1 MWKQRLIPLVIV
13 LDLGWD
19 GGVRSTMVMKWVFL
33 VFALF
38 LSQFPFEI
46 TNFSLVQRYR
56 YFLSFTLKG

>member
-1 MWKQRLIPLVIV
+1 MEAIAHTFFSYCTW
-13 LDLGWD
+13 LGWW
-19 GGVRSTMVMKWVFL
+19 GSIHHGYEALVFFL